1 MKEYFNYTDIGG
13 TTNRYSKVV
22 ATAKCARLVTDEY
35 VAQREN
41 AEKLI
46 ANKETERPLASLIK
60 KEIRDEKAVLTAIER
75 LRGGEYRIVSIPDDI
90 TASDNA

>member
-1 MKEYFNYTDIGG
+1 MKEYFNYNEIGG
-13 TTNRYSKVV
+13 ISNRYCKVV

-35 VAQREN
+35 VSQREN

-60 KEIRDEKAVLTAIER
+60 KEVRDDKAVITAIER
-75 LRGGEYRIVSIPDDI
+75 LRSGEYRVVKDPLGEN
-90 TASDNA
+90 TPENA